1 MGIATNGSITKS
13 VVINDFTEGRVNCN
27 YIEAGVKVTS
37 PMESTIMEAARTF
50 AYLFEEDNVP
60 KESLT
65 LLTEDVKEDLT
76 KLMNAIYAEIQ
87 DITANNMSNAPE
99 SLTHEI
105 VILPDVS
112 PIKQK
117 NRGIPHSYREEFQKL
132 VKEMKAAG
140 MIIDSKSP
148 WSSPVRLVRKK
159 DGTIRVCVD
168 FRKLNNVTKKDAY
181 PIPKIEDLFTYLAT
195 AKVFST
201 IDLASGY
208 YQIKMEEES
217 RQYTAFSCDFGFY
230 EYTVLPMGLTNA
242 C

>member
-1 MGIATNGSITKS
+1 MF
-13 VVINDFTEGRVNCN
+13 DL
-27 YIEAGVKVTS
+27 VK
-37 PMESTIMEAARTF
+37 P
-50 AYLFEEDNVP
+50 N
-60 KESLT
+60 LT
-65 LLTEDVKEDLT
+65 
-76 KLMNAIYAEIQ
+76 
-87 DITANNMSNAPE
+87 SNAPE

-148 WSSPVRLVRKK
+148 WSLPARLVRKK
-159 DGTIRVCVD
+159 DGSIRVD

-230 EYTVLPMGLTNA
+230 EYTVLPMGLTTIWDMLNWLRNVLDNTT
-242 C
+242 